1 MIIRQVSLNDAE
13 KLVALF
19 HLLDTETAFMLFEPG
34 ERQLTAEQQRKQL
47 SEFVD
52 SNQQTMFVAENDA
65 GEIAGFI
72 VGVGGKMN
80 RIRHSL
86 YCVIGLRNSAQ
97 GKGIGRQ
104 LMTTLEAWASHHD
117 FHRLELT
124 VMAHN
129 ARARQL
135 YTSAGFSEEGIKRD
149 AMRVDGKYVDEI
161 YMAKLLN
168 ANSAK

>member
-1 MIIRQVSLNDAE
+1 MMIRKVAVNDAE
-13 KLVALF
+13 RLVALF
-19 HLLDTETAFMLFEPG
+19 HLLDKETAFMLFEPG
-34 ERQLTAEQQRKQL
+34 ERQLTIEQQRAQL
-47 SEFVD
+47 SEWVD
-52 SNQQTMFVAENDA
+52 SNQQTMFVAENEV
-65 GEIAGFI
+65 GELAGFI

-86 YCVIGLRNSAQ
+86 YCVIGLRSSAQ
-97 GKGIGRQ
+97 GKGVGRQ
-104 LMTTLEAWASHHD
+104 LMTTLETWASHHD

-135 YTSAGFSEEGIKRD
+135 YTSAGFAEEGIRRD
-149 AMRVDGKYVDEI
+149 AMRVNGKYVDEI

-168 ANSAK
+168 TH